1 MKLTQIDLWIGK
13 TFFLPPIIK
22 FCQLTGQS
30 QFAVSRLLWF
40 IAALDGFY
48 RADNLFSSIMFG
60 GMSIVLMVTA
70 SMRADMPTYSSVLFR
85 MLSLGFFVL
94 DLIKG
99 ANTGNWLGAEFWL
112 FVLTA
117 EYASTIR
124 TIPPRETKKS
134 AAKIIVSGQ

>member
-1 MKLTQIDLWIGK
+1 MNLTQIDLWIGK

-22 FCQLTGQS
+22 LCQVTGQS

-48 RADNLFSSIMFG
+48 RADNLLSSIMFG
-60 GMSIVLMVTA
+60 GMSIILMVTA

-85 MLSLGFFVL
+85 MLSLGFLLL

-99 ANTGNWLGAEFWL
+99 ANTGNWLGTEFWL

-134 AAKIIVSGQ
+134 AAKVVASGQ